1 MARSRSSFDLTGAI
15 ATAASLSAVQGEES
29 PNASYRNL
37 VSFSGA
43 PGQSAP
49 PPPMPSQA
57 PATPRG
63 QEPPIPISHAPDVP
77 SSDGAFPVSSQ
88 GYADPPSEPAPMA
101 EARRPP
107 RLPDLSGVV
116 SPTERCERIVAWIVE
131 AVGAEDVFIADASG
145 LPIAGAADA
154 EARIAASGVVA
165 SAALHLAASI
175 PGNHSQL
182 FELHVGEGPFFQ
194 LIGFLVGPSVY
205 LVGLTR
211 ATPLSYRQAH
221 AVRLACGH
229 ALGEIGAAGG
239 AA

>member
-15 ATAASLSAVQGEES
+15 ATAASLSTVQADES
-29 PNASYRNL
+29 PNAGYRTMAL
-37 VSFSGA
+37 VSFGNTA
-43 PGQSAP
+43 AGPSAP
-49 PPPMPSQA
+49 PPAAPTASQA
-57 PATPRG
+57 P
-63 QEPPIPISHAPDVP
+63 PDVP
-77 SSDGAFPVSSQ
+77 SSGEGAFPASSQ
-88 GYADPPSEPAPMA
+88 AYPDPPSEPAPMA

-116 SPTERCERIVAWIVE
+116 SPTERCDRIVAWIVE
-131 AVGAEDVFIADASG
+131 AVGAEDVFIADAAG
-145 LPIAGAADA
+145 LPIAGVADA

-182 FELHVGEGPFFQ
+182 FELHIGEGPFFQ
-194 LIGFLVGPSVY
+194 LIGFLVGSSMY

-211 ATPLSYRQAH
+211 ATPLNYRQAH

-229 ALGEIGAAGG
+229 ALGDVGVRADAGG
-239 AA
+239 TA